1 MFTSQ
6 KFWVFGVNEVGE
18 VATIIQDHVEWLS
31 IGEVD
36 GLLYA
41 PDVFLVCLSLPG
53 IHWHPRLG
61 HGGGRMVLG
70 GEYVAAG
77 PCDLSILR
85 MGGKR

>member
-61 HGGGRMVLG
+61 H
-70 GEYVAAG
+70 AAAAWSWVENMLQLDHVTC
-77 PCDLSILR
+77 PF
-85 MGGKR
+85 